1 MIFDDPIVCFPYQFG
16 HLGCPVRLTW
26 PWNASLWWN
35 GPWVARSVSHQ
46 MRGRQWCSGVLIVI
60 YRNPWAIFR
69 NPPTSLGYHGI
80 FWEPR
85 WLILFPG
92 RMANSRLLDFVSE
105 DYVFVHQSVEKDFLD
120 QLKLKRRL
128 GMGIGMRDGEIM
140 GLYLFCTFLCIMYHN
155 VI

>member
-1 MIFDDPIVCFPYQFG
+1 
-16 HLGCPVRLTW
+16 
-26 PWNASLWWN
+26 
-35 GPWVARSVSHQ
+35 
-46 MRGRQWCSGVLIVI
+46 
-60 YRNPWAIFR
+60 
-69 NPPTSLGYHGI
+69 
-80 FWEPR
+80 
-85 WLILFPG
+85 
-92 RMANSRLLDFVSE
+92 MANSRLLDFVSE